1 MGTWVHLPVYPL
13 FVNLSTL
20 RLLNAESA
28 IFKGASFKHI
38 DLKFPNKFPRA
49 SFKHTD
55 LKFPNKIESL
65 VQVFSCQFCEI
76 PKNTFFYRTSLVAP
90 SEGFRILKSS
100 NSVSDSELL
109 EKCLDYHQLCC
120 RCCFLHIVIKLKH
133 KTYLSATPLE
143 WWKFQTIC

>member
-28 IFKGASFKHI
+28 IFKG
-38 DLKFPNKFPRA
+38 A

-133 KTYLSATPLE
+133 KTYFSATSLE